1 VETVRALQL
10 GGGRAKLTGCAR
22 AHTLLVQVAGSK
34 WKSAL
39 VGAIVMV
46 TVLAS
51 VAGVAAATNLISNG
65 TFEGTGSG
73 SLSGWA
79 GSGGTLSLVAGS
91 GGGHAARVAAS
102 NAGSQ
107 AYAYTVSKP
116 VQTTTAGTAYTLDG
130 AVRSSTGGTVCL
142 KAKEVPS
149 GGSTTVGSAQR
160 CVAATTAWQSFP
172 TVAYTTL
179 KSGDSLTVNVVEAS
193 PAAGATFDIDNLVLA
208 VGSPGSDGTAPS
220 IPGNVTATA
229 NSATAVTV
237 GWAASTDNV
246 GVTGYDVYRD
256 GAKMQTVAGSV
267 TSWKDTSVAASTTY
281 TYAVDAFDAAG
292 NTSQLSP
299 GAAVTTPAGG
309 GGGGSNPCGTVP
321 TSSTPY
327 SHIVVIMDEN
337 LTVPDWQAAT
347 NAPYTHMLATDCR
360 LETNAA
366 GETHPS
372 FPNYL
377 AVTSGTF
384 NTCLG
389 CSSTA
394 DNIFHQ
400 LDVAGKTWKDYNQ
413 SMPHNCATNT
423 SSVPY
428 YRDGHNPA
436 FWFTDLGATSKGGD
450 GSCATR
456 DVPADPNLWNDIS
469 ADALPNF
476 AWIAPDDCRDMHW
489 MNGPCETVTG
499 QTKANRIPIGDA
511 YIGQIVTAI
520 AATPSYRAG
529 QTLIVVTW
537 DESNEDST
545 QVKGNW
551 GIDCSNP
558 TVYAAKKASC
568 QVVTILVSARIT
580 AGPTNVF
587 YSHYSLTSAFES
599 NFGLPLLGAAP
610 TVTPAPIT

>member
-1 VETVRALQL
+1 LGKPVRKSCSA
-10 GGGRAKLTGCAR
+10 AWVISSVVAR
-22 AHTLLVQVAGSK
+22 AA
-34 WKSAL
+34 
-39 VGAIVMV
+39 
-46 TVLAS
+46 
-51 VAGVAAATNLISNG
+51 
-65 TFEGTGSG
+65 
-73 SLSGWA
+73 
-79 GSGGTLSLVAGS
+79 
-91 GGGHAARVAAS
+91 
-102 NAGSQ
+102 
-107 AYAYTVSKP
+107 
-116 VQTTTAGTAYTLDG
+116 
-130 AVRSSTGGTVCL
+130 
-142 KAKEVPS
+142 
-149 GGSTTVGSAQR
+149 
-160 CVAATTAWQSFP
+160 
-172 TVAYTTL
+172 
-179 KSGDSLTVNVVEAS
+179 
-193 PAAGATFDIDNLVLA
+193 LA
-208 VGSPGSDGTAPS
+208 VGAAGSDHTPPS
-220 IPGNVTATA
+220 VPAHVTATA

-237 GWAASTDNV
+237 GWAASSDNV
-246 GVTGYDVYRD
+246 GVTGYDVYRN
-256 GAKMQTVAGSV
+256 GAKVQTVAGSV

-299 GAAVTTPAGG
+299 GAAVTTPAG

-360 LETNAA
+360 LEANAA

-520 AATPSYRAG
+520 AATPSYQAG

-537 DESNEDST
+537 DESNEGST

-551 GIDCSNP
+551 GIDCSKP
-558 TVYAAKKASC
+558 SVYTANKATC